1 MEVSGEAADLV
12 MKEGVQI
19 SEEAI
24 KLLAR
29 GAKNLAALLY
39 ALAKDQ
45 KKLYGKVNMNR
56 LLSEQRPIEVLPLR
70 TEDFDEFKRRAKKVG
85 LLFSTILDKKGDA
98 PYLEILTNIDHLS
111 QANYILE
118 QMGYQPRQLEDAQ
131 PKKEQTPARP
141 EPSLQKQRSGLTQGP
156 ISTNEEKQPVR
167 GRLARS
173 FVKKN
178 SRFVG
183 DWRHYVPPQSGRGQ
197 NPSASWSISDK
208 EREYHRKLRQYY
220 Q

>member
-85 LLFSTILDKKGDA
+85 LLFSTILDKKGDE

-131 PKKEQTPARP
+131 LKKEQTPVQR
-141 EPSLQKQRSGLTQGP
+141 ESSLQKQRNGLTQGP

-167 GRLARS
+167 GRLAALRAAAE
-173 FVKKN
+173 
-178 SRFVG
+178 RT
-183 DWRHYVPPQSGRGQ
+183 RPEPQ
-197 NPSASWSISDK
+197 
-208 EREYHRKLRQYY
+208 RELEHIR
-220 Q
+220 

>member
-118 QMGYQPRQLEDAQ
+118 QMGYQPKQPEDAQ
-131 PKKEQTPARP
+131 PKKVQTPAQP

-156 ISTNEEKQPVR
+156 TSINSEEKQPVR
-167 GRLARS
+167 GRLAALRAAAE
-173 FVKKN
+173 
-178 SRFVG
+178 RTG
-183 DWRHYVPPQSGRGQ
+183 PEPQ
-197 NPSASWSISDK
+197 
-208 EREYHRKLRQYY
+208 RELEHVR
-220 Q
+220 

>member
-85 LLFSTILDKKGDA
+85 LLFSTILDKKGDE

-118 QMGYQPRQLEDAQ
+118 QMGYQPKQLEDTQ
-131 PKKEQTPARP
+131 LKKAQTPVQP
-141 EPSLQKQRSGLTQGP
+141 ESYLQKQRSGLTQGTT
-156 ISTNEEKQPVR
+156 STSEEKQPVR
-167 GRLARS
+167 GRLAALRATAERTRS
-173 FVKKN
+173 E
-178 SRFVG
+178 
-183 DWRHYVPPQSGRGQ
+183 PQ
-197 NPSASWSISDK
+197 
-208 EREYHRKLRQYY
+208 RELEHIR
-220 Q
+220 

>member
-85 LLFSTILDKKGDA
+85 LLFSTILDKKGDE

-131 PKKEQTPARP
+131 PKKAQTPARP
-141 EPSLQKQRSGLTQGP
+141 EPSLQKQRSGLTQGTTLT
-156 ISTNEEKQPVR
+156 SNEEKQPVR
-167 GRLARS
+167 GRLAALRAAAERTKS
-173 FVKKN
+173 E
-178 SRFVG
+178 
-183 DWRHYVPPQSGRGQ
+183 PQ
-197 NPSASWSISDK
+197 
-208 EREYHRKLRQYY
+208 RELEHIR
-220 Q
+220 

>member
-118 QMGYQPRQLEDAQ
+118 QMGYQPKQLEDTQ
-131 PKKEQTPARP
+131 PKKEPTPAQR
-141 EPSLQKQRSGLTQGP
+141 EPSLQKQKSGLTQGTTLT
-156 ISTNEEKQPVR
+156 SNEEKQPVR
-167 GRLARS
+167 GRLAALRAAS
-173 FVKKN
+173 E
-178 SRFVG
+178 RT
-183 DWRHYVPPQSGRGQ
+183 RPEPQ
-197 NPSASWSISDK
+197 
-208 EREYHRKLRQYY
+208 RELEHIR
-220 Q
+220 

>member
-45 KKLYGKVNMNR
+45 KKLYGKVSMNR

-85 LLFSTILDKKGDA
+85 LLFAAVEDKKGDA
-98 PYLEILTNIDHLS
+98 PYLDVLTNIDHLS

-118 QMGYQPRQLEDAQ
+118 QMGYQPKQPEDTQ
-131 PKKEQTPARP
+131 PKKEQPPARQ
-141 EPSLQKQRSGLTQGP
+141 ESSLQKQRSGLTQGT
-156 ISTNEEKQPVR
+156 ISTSNEEKQPVR
-167 GRLARS
+167 GRLAALRAAAE
-173 FVKKN
+173 
-178 SRFVG
+178 RT
-183 DWRHYVPPQSGRGQ
+183 RPEPQ
-197 NPSASWSISDK
+197 
-208 EREYHRKLRQYY
+208 RELEHIR
-220 Q
+220 

>member
-45 KKLYGKVNMNR
+45 KKLYGKVNINR

-85 LLFSTILDKKGDA
+85 LLFSTILDKKGDE

-118 QMGYQPRQLEDAQ
+118 QMGYQPKQPEDTQ
-131 PKKEQTPARP
+131 PKKEQTPAQR
-141 EPSLQKQRSGLTQGP
+141 EPSLQKQKSGLTQGT
-156 ISTNEEKQPVR
+156 ISTSEEKQPVR
-167 GRLARS
+167 GRLAALRAAAE
-173 FVKKN
+173 
-178 SRFVG
+178 RT
-183 DWRHYVPPQSGRGQ
+183 RPEPQ
-197 NPSASWSISDK
+197 
-208 EREYHRKLRQYY
+208 RELEHIR
-220 Q
+220 

>member
-85 LLFSTILDKKGDA
+85 LLFAAVEDKKGDA
-98 PYLEILTNIDHLS
+98 PYLDVLTNIDHLS

-118 QMGYQPRQLEDAQ
+118 QMGYQPKQLEDTQ
-131 PKKEQTPARP
+131 PKKEQTPVQP
-141 EPSLQKQRSGLTQGP
+141 ESSLQKQRSGLTQGTTLT
-156 ISTNEEKQPVR
+156 SNEEKQPVR
-167 GRLARS
+167 GRLAALRAAAE
-173 FVKKN
+173 
-178 SRFVG
+178 RT
-183 DWRHYVPPQSGRGQ
+183 RPEPQ
-197 NPSASWSISDK
+197 
-208 EREYHRKLRQYY
+208 RELEHIR
-220 Q
+220 

>member
-118 QMGYQPRQLEDAQ
+118 QMGYQPKQLEDTQ
-131 PKKEQTPARP
+131 PKKRADPCPTR
-141 EPSLQKQRSGLTQGP
+141 T
-156 ISTNEEKQPVR
+156 I
-167 GRLARS
+167 LA
-173 FVKKN
+173 K
-178 SRFVG
+178 
-183 DWRHYVPPQSGRGQ
+183 
-197 NPSASWSISDK
+197 AK
-208 EREYHRKLRQYY
+208 EWLDAGADFDQ
-220 Q
+220 

>member
-29 GAKNLAALLY
+29 GAKNLVALLY

-45 KKLYGKVNMNR
+45 KKLYGMVGMNR

-70 TEDFDEFKRRAKKVG
+70 TEDFDDFKQRAKKVG
-85 LLFSTILDKKGDA
+85 LLFSAIVDKKCDA
-98 PYLEILTNIDHLS
+98 PYIEILTNIDHLS

-131 PKKEQTPARP
+131 PKKRADPCP
-141 EPSLQKQRSGLTQGP
+141 IRS
-156 ISTNEEKQPVR
+156 I
-167 GRLARS
+167 LA
-173 FVKKN
+173 K
-178 SRFVG
+178 
-183 DWRHYVPPQSGRGQ
+183 
-197 NPSASWSISDK
+197 AK
-208 EREYHRKLRQYY
+208 EWLDAGADFDQ
-220 Q
+220 

>member
-118 QMGYQPRQLEDAQ
+118 QMGYQPKQLEDVQ

-141 EPSLQKQRSGLTQGP
+141 EPSLQKQRSGLTQGMTLT
-156 ISTNEEKQPVR
+156 SNEEKQPVR
-167 GRLARS
+167 GRLAALRAAAERTRS
-173 FVKKN
+173 E
-178 SRFVG
+178 
-183 DWRHYVPPQSGRGQ
+183 PQ
-197 NPSASWSISDK
+197 
-208 EREYHRKLRQYY
+208 RELEHIR
-220 Q
+220 

>member
-29 GAKNLAALLY
+29 GAKNLVALLY

-45 KKLYGKVNMNR
+45 KKLYGMVGMNR

-70 TEDFDEFKRRAKKVG
+70 TEDFDDFKQRAKKVG
-85 LLFSTILDKKGDA
+85 LLFSAIVDKKCDA
-98 PYLEILTNIDHLS
+98 PYIEILTNIDHLS

-118 QMGYQPRQLEDAQ
+118 QMGYQPKQPEDAQ
-131 PKKEQTPARP
+131 PKKAQTPAQP

-156 ISTNEEKQPVR
+156 ISTSSEEKQPVR
-167 GRLARS
+167 GRLAALRAAAE
-173 FVKKN
+173 
-178 SRFVG
+178 RT
-183 DWRHYVPPQSGRGQ
+183 RPEPQ
-197 NPSASWSISDK
+197 
-208 EREYHRKLRQYY
+208 RELEHIR
-220 Q
+220 

>member
-45 KKLYGKVNMNR
+45 KKLYGMVGMNR

-70 TEDFDEFKRRAKKVG
+70 TEDFDDFKQRAKKVS
-85 LLFSTILDKKGDA
+85 LLFSAIVDKKSDA
-98 PYLEILTNIDHLS
+98 PYIEILTNIDHLS

-118 QMGYQPRQLEDAQ
+118 QMGYQPKQLEDTQ
-131 PKKEQTPARP
+131 LKKELTPAQR
-141 EPSLQKQRSGLTQGP
+141 EPSLQKQRSGLTQGTTLT
-156 ISTNEEKQPVR
+156 SNEEKQPVR
-167 GRLARS
+167 GRLAALRAAAD
-173 FVKKN
+173 
-178 SRFVG
+178 RT
-183 DWRHYVPPQSGRGQ
+183 RPEPQ
-197 NPSASWSISDK
+197 
-208 EREYHRKLRQYY
+208 RELEHIR
-220 Q
+220 

>member
-45 KKLYGKVNMNR
+45 KKLYVKVYMQR
-56 LLSEQRPIEVLPLR
+56 ILSEQLPIDVLPLG
-70 TEDFDEFKRRAKKVG
+70 TEDSDEFKRRAKNVG
-85 LLFSTILDKKGDA
+85 LLFATILDKKGDE

-167 GRLARS
+167 GRLAALRAAAE
-173 FVKKN
+173 
-178 SRFVG
+178 RT
-183 DWRHYVPPQSGRGQ
+183 RPEPQ
-197 NPSASWSISDK
+197 
-208 EREYHRKLRQYY
+208 RELEHIR
-220 Q
+220 

>member
-118 QMGYQPRQLEDAQ
+118 QMGYQPKQLEDVQ

-141 EPSLQKQRSGLTQGP
+141 EPSLQKQRSGLTQGMTLT
-156 ISTNEEKQPVR
+156 SNEEKQPVR
-167 GRLARS
+167 GRLAALRAAAERTRPEPQRELEHTGNRS
-173 FVKKN
+173 EYYLKF
-178 SRFVG
+178 SRF
-183 DWRHYVPPQSGRGQ
+183 S
-197 NPSASWSISDK
+197 K
-208 EREYHRKLRQYY
+208 
-220 Q
+220 

>member
-118 QMGYQPRQLEDAQ
+118 QMGYQPKQLEDVQ

-156 ISTNEEKQPVR
+156 TLTSNEEKQPVR
-167 GRLARS
+167 GRLAALRAAAE
-173 FVKKN
+173 
-178 SRFVG
+178 RTG
-183 DWRHYVPPQSGRGQ
+183 PEPQ
-197 NPSASWSISDK
+197 
-208 EREYHRKLRQYY
+208 RELEHIR
-220 Q
+220 

>member
-98 PYLEILTNIDHLS
+98 PYLEILTNIDYLS

-118 QMGYQPRQLEDAQ
+118 QMGYQPKQLEDVQ

-141 EPSLQKQRSGLTQGP
+141 EPSLQKQRSGLTQGMTLT
-156 ISTNEEKQPVR
+156 SNEEKQPVR
-167 GRLARS
+167 GRLAALRAAAEQT
-173 FVKKN
+173 
-178 SRFVG
+178 G
-183 DWRHYVPPQSGRGQ
+183 PEPQ
-197 NPSASWSISDK
+197 
-208 EREYHRKLRQYY
+208 RELEHIR
-220 Q
+220 

>member
-118 QMGYQPRQLEDAQ
+118 QMGYQPKQLEDVQ

-141 EPSLQKQRSGLTQGP
+141 EPSLQKQRSGLTQGLTLT
-156 ISTNEEKQPVR
+156 SNEEKQPVR
-167 GRLARS
+167 GRLAALRAAAE
-173 FVKKN
+173 
-178 SRFVG
+178 RT
-183 DWRHYVPPQSGRGQ
+183 RPEPQ
-197 NPSASWSISDK
+197 
-208 EREYHRKLRQYY
+208 RELEHIR
-220 Q
+220 

>member
-85 LLFSTILDKKGDA
+85 LLFSTILDKKDDA

-118 QMGYQPRQLEDAQ
+118 QMGYQPKQPEDAQ
-131 PKKEQTPARP
+131 PKKETTPAQR

-156 ISTNEEKQPVR
+156 TLTSNEEKQPVR
-167 GRLARS
+167 GRLAALRAAAE
-173 FVKKN
+173 
-178 SRFVG
+178 RT
-183 DWRHYVPPQSGRGQ
+183 RPEPQ
-197 NPSASWSISDK
+197 
-208 EREYHRKLRQYY
+208 RELEHIR
-220 Q
+220 

>member
-24 KLLAR
+24 KLLAQ

-118 QMGYQPRQLEDAQ
+118 QMGYQPKQLEDVQ

-141 EPSLQKQRSGLTQGP
+141 EPSLQKQRSGLTQGMTLT
-156 ISTNEEKQPVR
+156 SNEEKQPVR
-167 GRLARS
+167 GRLAALRAAAE
-173 FVKKN
+173 
-178 SRFVG
+178 RT
-183 DWRHYVPPQSGRGQ
+183 RPEPQ
-197 NPSASWSISDK
+197 
-208 EREYHRKLRQYY
+208 RELEHIR
-220 Q
+220 

>member
-85 LLFSTILDKKGDA
+85 LLFSTILDKKGDE

-131 PKKEQTPARP
+131 QKKRADPCPTR
-141 EPSLQKQRSGLTQGP
+141 T
-156 ISTNEEKQPVR
+156 I
-167 GRLARS
+167 LA
-173 FVKKN
+173 K
-178 SRFVG
+178 
-183 DWRHYVPPQSGRGQ
+183 
-197 NPSASWSISDK
+197 AK
-208 EREYHRKLRQYY
+208 EWLDAGADFDQ
-220 Q
+220 

>member
-85 LLFSTILDKKGDA
+85 LLFSTILDKKGDE

-118 QMGYQPRQLEDAQ
+118 QMGYQPKQLEDAQ
-131 PKKEQTPARP
+131 PKKAQTPARP
-141 EPSLQKQRSGLTQGP
+141 EPSLQKQRSGLTQGTTS
-156 ISTNEEKQPVR
+156 IN
-167 GRLARS
+167 
-173 FVKKN
+173 
-178 SRFVG
+178 
-183 DWRHYVPPQSGRGQ
+183 SGRNRKQ
-197 NPSASWSISDK
+197 RLTLRSCSICCTKRRLKIRTWKPFST
-208 EREYHRKLRQYY
+208 
-220 Q
+220 

>member
-29 GAKNLAALLY
+29 GTKNLAALLY

-141 EPSLQKQRSGLTQGP
+141 EPSLQKQRSGLTQGTTSINSGRNRKQRLMPRSCSICSMKQGP

-167 GRLARS
+167 GRLAALRAAAE
-173 FVKKN
+173 
-178 SRFVG
+178 RT
-183 DWRHYVPPQSGRGQ
+183 RPEPQ
-197 NPSASWSISDK
+197 
-208 EREYHRKLRQYY
+208 RELEHIR
-220 Q
+220 

>member
-85 LLFSTILDKKGDA
+85 LLFSTILDKKGDE

-118 QMGYQPRQLEDAQ
+118 QMGYQPKQLEDVQ
-131 PKKEQTPARP
+131 PKKEQTPAQR
-141 EPSLQKQRSGLTQGP
+141 EPSLQKQRSGLTQGTTLT
-156 ISTNEEKQPVR
+156 SNEEKQPVR
-167 GRLARS
+167 GRLAALRAAAD
-173 FVKKN
+173 
-178 SRFVG
+178 RT
-183 DWRHYVPPQSGRGQ
+183 RPEPQ
-197 NPSASWSISDK
+197 
-208 EREYHRKLRQYY
+208 RELEHIR
-220 Q
+220 

>member
-45 KKLYGKVNMNR
+45 KKLYGKVSMNR

-85 LLFSTILDKKGDA
+85 LLFAAVEDKKGDA
-98 PYLEILTNIDHLS
+98 PYLDVLTNIDHLS

-118 QMGYQPRQLEDAQ
+118 QMGYQPKQPEDAQ
-131 PKKEQTPARP
+131 PKKAQTPARQ
-141 EPSLQKQRSGLTQGP
+141 ESSLQKQRSGLTQGP

-167 GRLARS
+167 GRLAALR
-173 FVKKN
+173 
-178 SRFVG
+178 
-183 DWRHYVPPQSGRGQ
+183 
-197 NPSASWSISDK
+197 AAA
-208 EREYHRKLRQYY
+208 ERTKPELQRELEHIR
-220 Q
+220 

>member
-45 KKLYGKVNMNR
+45 KKLYGMVGMNR

-70 TEDFDEFKRRAKKVG
+70 TEDFDDFKQRAKKSACCS
-85 LLFSTILDKKGDA
+85 LPSWIKSDA
-98 PYLEILTNIDHLS
+98 PYIEILTNIDHLS

-118 QMGYQPRQLEDAQ
+118 RMGYQP
-131 PKKEQTPARP
+131 
-141 EPSLQKQRSGLTQGP
+141 
-156 ISTNEEKQPVR
+156 KQPEDTQ
-167 GRLARS
+167 L
-173 FVKKN
+173 KKRRPLSN
-178 SRFVG
+178 
-183 DWRHYVPPQSGRGQ
+183 Q
-197 NPSASWSISDK
+197 NHTCKSKGVA
-208 EREYHRKLRQYY
+208 
-220 Q
+220 

>member
-118 QMGYQPRQLEDAQ
+118 QMGYQPKQLADAQ
-131 PKKEQTPARP
+131 PKKAQTPARP

-156 ISTNEEKQPVR
+156 TLTSNEEKQPVR
-167 GRLARS
+167 GRLAALRAAAE
-173 FVKKN
+173 
-178 SRFVG
+178 RT
-183 DWRHYVPPQSGRGQ
+183 RPEPQ
-197 NPSASWSISDK
+197 
-208 EREYHRKLRQYY
+208 RELEHIR
-220 Q
+220 

>member
-118 QMGYQPRQLEDAQ
+118 QMGYQPRQLEDSQ
-131 PKKEQTPARP
+131 PKKEQTPAQP
-141 EPSLQKQRSGLTQGP
+141 EPSLQKQRSGLTQGTTS
-156 ISTNEEKQPVR
+156 ISSEEKQPVR
-167 GRLARS
+167 GRLAALRAAAERTRS
-173 FVKKN
+173 E
-178 SRFVG
+178 
-183 DWRHYVPPQSGRGQ
+183 PQ
-197 NPSASWSISDK
+197 
-208 EREYHRKLRQYY
+208 RELEHIR
-220 Q
+220 

>member
-45 KKLYGKVNMNR
+45 KKLYGMVGMNR

-85 LLFSTILDKKGDA
+85 LLFSTILDKKGDE

-118 QMGYQPRQLEDAQ
+118 QMGYQPKQLEDVQ
-131 PKKEQTPARP
+131 PKKEQTPVQP
-141 EPSLQKQRSGLTQGP
+141 ESYLQKQRSGLTQGTT
-156 ISTNEEKQPVR
+156 STSEEKQPVR
-167 GRLARS
+167 GRLAALRATAE
-173 FVKKN
+173 
-178 SRFVG
+178 RT
-183 DWRHYVPPQSGRGQ
+183 RPEPQ
-197 NPSASWSISDK
+197 
-208 EREYHRKLRQYY
+208 RELEHIR
-220 Q
+220 

>member
-29 GAKNLAALLY
+29 GAKNLAALLN

-118 QMGYQPRQLEDAQ
+118 QMGYQPKQLEDVQ

-141 EPSLQKQRSGLTQGP
+141 EPSLQKQRSGLTQGMTLT
-156 ISTNEEKQPVR
+156 SNEEKQPVR
-167 GRLARS
+167 GRLAALRAAAE
-173 FVKKN
+173 
-178 SRFVG
+178 RT
-183 DWRHYVPPQSGRGQ
+183 RPEPQ
-197 NPSASWSISDK
+197 
-208 EREYHRKLRQYY
+208 RELEHIR
-220 Q
+220 

>member
-45 KKLYGKVNMNR
+45 KKLYGKVSMNR

-85 LLFSTILDKKGDA
+85 LLFAAVEDKKGDA
-98 PYLEILTNIDHLS
+98 PYLDVLTNSDHLS

-118 QMGYQPRQLEDAQ
+118 RMGYQPKQPEDTQ

-167 GRLARS
+167 GRLAALRAAAE
-173 FVKKN
+173 
-178 SRFVG
+178 RT
-183 DWRHYVPPQSGRGQ
+183 RPEPQ
-197 NPSASWSISDK
+197 
-208 EREYHRKLRQYY
+208 RELEHIR
-220 Q
+220 

>member
-12 MKEGVQI
+12 MKKGVQI

-118 QMGYQPRQLEDAQ
+118 QMGYQPRQLEDVQ

-141 EPSLQKQRSGLTQGP
+141 EPSLQKQRSGLTQGMTLT
-156 ISTNEEKQPVR
+156 SNEEKQPVR
-167 GRLARS
+167 GRLAALRAAAE
-173 FVKKN
+173 
-178 SRFVG
+178 RT
-183 DWRHYVPPQSGRGQ
+183 RPEPQ
-197 NPSASWSISDK
+197 
-208 EREYHRKLRQYY
+208 RELEHIR
-220 Q
+220 

>member
-118 QMGYQPRQLEDAQ
+118 QMGYQPRQLEDSQ

-141 EPSLQKQRSGLTQGP
+141 EPSLQKQKSGLTQGTTS
-156 ISTNEEKQPVR
+156 ISSEEKQPVR
-167 GRLARS
+167 GRLAALRAAAD
-173 FVKKN
+173 
-178 SRFVG
+178 RT
-183 DWRHYVPPQSGRGQ
+183 RPEPQ
-197 NPSASWSISDK
+197 
-208 EREYHRKLRQYY
+208 RELEHIR
-220 Q
+220 

>member
-118 QMGYQPRQLEDAQ
+118 QMGYQPKQLEDVQ

-141 EPSLQKQRSGLTQGP
+141 EPSLQKQRSGLTQGMTLT
-156 ISTNEEKQPVR
+156 SNEEKQPVR
-167 GRLARS
+167 GRLAALRTAAE
-173 FVKKN
+173 
-178 SRFVG
+178 RT
-183 DWRHYVPPQSGRGQ
+183 RPEPQ
-197 NPSASWSISDK
+197 
-208 EREYHRKLRQYY
+208 RELEHIR
-220 Q
+220 